1 MRKIDE
7 NGYLLVENNPLT
19 KEGVFPYSGAQI
31 GLDPPDRIFKVYR
44 PAEEPFCSCIWKPV
58 LTF

>member
-19 KEGVFPYSGAQI
+19 KEGVFPYSGAKI
-31 GLDPPDRIFKVYR
+31 G
-44 PAEEPFCSCIWKPV
+44 
-58 LTF
+58 